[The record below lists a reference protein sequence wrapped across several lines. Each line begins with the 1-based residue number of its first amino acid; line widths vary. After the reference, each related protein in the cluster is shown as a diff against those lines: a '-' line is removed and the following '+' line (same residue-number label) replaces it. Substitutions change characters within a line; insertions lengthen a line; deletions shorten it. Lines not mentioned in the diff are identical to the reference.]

1 MSNTYGSSIYEY
13 QPTYGIKKCPSL
25 DDYDMNTSLDDENN
39 NLYEMYSGYSRSK
52 KYKIRTKLIMKR
64 IIWCTKIKTT

>member
-1 MSNTYGSSIYEY
+1 MKMSNTYGSSIYEY

-25 DDYDMNTSLDDENN
+25 DDYDMNTSSDDENN

-52 KYKIRTKLIMKR
+52 
-64 IIWCTKIKTT
+64 